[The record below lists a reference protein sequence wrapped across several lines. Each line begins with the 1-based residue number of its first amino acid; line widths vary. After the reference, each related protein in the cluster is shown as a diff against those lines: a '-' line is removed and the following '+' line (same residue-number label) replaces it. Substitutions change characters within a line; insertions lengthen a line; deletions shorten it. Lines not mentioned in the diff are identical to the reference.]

1 MLCWCCRFFY
11 FMHGKDLGTLNVYQ
25 RNMSGAGRDS
35 LVFTR
40 TGEQGTDWKLA
51 AITLEISD
59 YFAVSIDLRRT
70 FAVKRP
76 E

>member
-1 MLCWCCRFFY
+1 
-11 FMHGKDLGTLNVYQ
+11 MHGKDLGTLNVYQ

-59 YFAVSIDLRRT
+59 YFAVSVDFRRT
-70 FAVKRP
+70 FAVTRP